1 MQIMPICS
9 NINRPVFK
17 GKFEP
22 NEDLNKL
29 LDFANEKDLMEFSLM
44 LDVIQNANDSNIFY
58 IREKKSTILNP
69 DKGFILWCQEHWDSF
84 PKPYKSCIV
93 NDIESKVELAPIL
106 AKFTDLLKSVYKVNF
121 EKDIKSHFKNQ
132 ISKKMVK

>member
-1 MQIMPICS
+1 MQIQSICS
-9 NINRPVFK
+9 NINRPFFK
-17 GKFEP
+17 GKFEA
-22 NEDLNKL
+22 NNDLNRL
-29 LDFANEKDLMEFSLM
+29 MDYASDKDLMEFSLM
-44 LDVIQNANDSNIFY
+44 IDVINNSKDSNIFY
-58 IREKKSTILNP
+58 IKEKKPSALNP

-132 ISKKMVK
+132 IVAKLSK

>member
-93 NDIESKVELAPIL
+93 NDVESKAEIAPIL
-106 AKFTDLLKSVYKVNF
+106 GKFTSLLKTLYNVNF
-121 EKDIKSHFKNQ
+121 DKDIKSHFQKQ
-132 ISKKMVK
+132 ITAKLVK

>member
-58 IREKKSTILNP
+58 IREKKATILNP